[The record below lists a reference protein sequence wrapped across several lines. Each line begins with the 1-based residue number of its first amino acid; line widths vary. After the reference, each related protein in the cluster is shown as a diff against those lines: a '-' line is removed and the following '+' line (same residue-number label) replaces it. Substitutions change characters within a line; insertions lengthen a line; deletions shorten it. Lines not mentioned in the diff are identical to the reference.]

1 MTKIWK
7 RSGLKILKN
16 KSTERAIRPEL
27 THLGRT
33 IKANIDKMETQLVRT
48 SITHPL
54 RIDDLALGN
63 GRLGITFCPGKKG
76 KSVFGAAWNR
86 DLDLDLDVVKGWGA
100 STILSLIEDHEF
112 EMLGVPE
119 FREAVNARGI
129 EWIHF
134 PIRDLD
140 APTDDA
146 MDTWTSISAQL
157 HAALERGSH
166 IVVHCR
172 GGLGRAGTIAAL
184 MLTERGWS
192 AAEAISDVRAVRPG
206 AIETAEQERWVTRR
220 AKHNGQ
226 AGIQLHASLLGGA
239 YGDSLGAEIEFLS
252 LDAIRRE
259 FPKGISDLPPHQGL
273 RGAIT
278 DDTQMTLFTAEG
290 LIRAYVRASLKGI
303 CSPPSIVH
311 HALLRWYRTQG
322 GKPRIE
328 TDNIGLITDQRLWAR
343 RAPGLTCLSSLGEGQ
358 SLGAPA
364 KNDSKGCGTIMRVAP
379 VALMVPRDQVRSL
392 AIDTSALT
400 HGHPTGQLAAAA
412 WAEMLAD
419 VATGIKLEE
428 AAAATASD
436 YERLENGSETAR
448 AIQRALDAPW
458 DGSPETVES
467 LGGGWTA
474 EEALSIALFACLAG
488 KTFDDALQIAV
499 VHSGDSDSTGAIAG
513 NMMGLIDPL
522 AARKHRWAQVIE
534 GADIIARLVRDYQ
547 RLEQEGAEELALT
560 YPGA

>member
-1 MTKIWK
+1 M
-7 RSGLKILKN
+7 
-16 KSTERAIRPEL
+16 
-27 THLGRT
+27 
-33 IKANIDKMETQLVRT
+33 VRT

-76 KSVFGAAWNR
+76 ASVFGAAWDR
-86 DLDLDLDVVKGWGA
+86 DLDLDLDAVKGWGA
-100 STILSLIEDHEF
+100 NAVLSLIEDHEF
-112 EMLGVPE
+112 EMLGVRE
-119 FREAVNARGI
+119 LGEAVKALGI
-129 EWIHF
+129 EWVHF

-140 APTDDA
+140 TPTDKA
-146 MDTWTSISAQL
+146 MGTWAAISAQL
-157 HAALERGSH
+157 HATLERGGR
-166 IVVHCR
+166 VLVHCR

-184 MLTERGWS
+184 MLIERGWS
-192 AAEAISDVRAVRPG
+192 APQAISDVRAVRPG
-206 AIETAEQERWVTRR
+206 AIETDEQERWLARR
-220 AKHNGQ
+220 ARHYGLP
-226 AGIQLHASLLGGA
+226 GIRLHASLLGGA

-252 LDAIRRE
+252 LDAIRRK
-259 FPKGISDLPPHQGL
+259 FPDGISDLPPHQGL

-290 LIRAYVRASLKGI
+290 IIRAHVRGALKGI
-303 CSPPSIVH
+303 CHPPSVVH

-328 TDNIGLITDQRLWAR
+328 TDNVGLVADQRLWAR
-343 RAPGLTCLSSLGEGQ
+343 RAPGLTCLSSLGEGRD
-358 SLGAPA
+358 LGACA

-379 VALMVPRDQVRSL
+379 VALMVPRDQVRPM

-419 VATGIKLEE
+419 AAAGVKLEE
-428 AAAATASD
+428 SASTLAAE
-436 YERLENGSETAR
+436 YERLENGEETAR
-448 AIQRALDAPW
+448 AIRKALDAPR

-474 EEALSIALFACLAG
+474 EEALSIALYACLAG

-499 VHSGDSDSTGAIAG
+499 FHSGDSDSTGAIAG

-522 AARKHRWAQVIE
+522 AAMKHRWAPVIE
-534 GADIIARLVRDYQ
+534 GADLISRLVRDYL
-547 RLEQEGAEELALT
+547 RLEHEHDGADLLAEA
-560 YPGA
+560 YPGW